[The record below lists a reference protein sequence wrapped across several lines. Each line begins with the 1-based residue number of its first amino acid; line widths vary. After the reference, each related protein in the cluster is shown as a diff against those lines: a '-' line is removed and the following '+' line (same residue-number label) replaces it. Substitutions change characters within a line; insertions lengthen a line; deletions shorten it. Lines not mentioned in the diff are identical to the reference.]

1 MLDPLATALSGAA
14 ELRRRE
20 LPIVL
25 ALAIFGGAASALVI
39 DSAAPMIW
47 MLAAVVVFTLDAH
60 LYGRLA
66 EREDALTAREQKALS
81 VWAVAVST
89 LYVVLPVLLWL
100 DGRAATAAA
109 AMMLWC
115 AALVRNLSQ
124 VSRRR
129 QYAIASA
136 APGVISLIV
145 TPLWAAAASPQN
157 DFLMSLMAVLCGATA
172 VAYAARF
179 WIGAANMNAALEDS
193 VSEGRRQLALSR
205 ALFNQTAMSAL
216 LFDTEQRLL
225 AANQRWL
232 DYYGFGPDAVGRP
245 ILDLLPW
252 APAHWLDAMRRVLYG
267 ESIRFDEDEV
277 ELPRAGRRIFRWECA
292 PVRDDFGAII
302 GGALHAQDV
311 TQFVL
316 ARRASEENAVRLE
329 MALHVAR
336 STVWEIDLRSGAIT
350 WQGDPTPIYGRK
362 LTLADLDVATSPH
375 ILDEDRD
382 ELTRLFDVHQRPDNT
397 VFEHRFVRDDGALVW
412 VEASVRNVRDERGRI
427 VSVVILSKD
436 VTEQKREEVAFVEA
450 MARAEA
456 NLDAKRALI
465 DEVLGRDAGPLPEW
479 RDSAAIGMG
488 AMVARLG
495 RIIEEIDIRD
505 AAIARVMASM
515 KAARESAESA
525 SVAKS
530 QFLAN
535 MSHELRTPLNAIIG
549 YSEILLEEAQDD
561 GRDAEA
567 KDVERVL
574 TAARQLLHLINE
586 ILDLSKIEA
595 GRMDVS
601 PAEFD
606 VRAFIEGAADTV
618 RPVVEKNGNTLVV
631 ECAEGLGAAFNDSFK
646 LSQCLLNLLSNAGKF
661 THEGTVTLRARREGE
676 DLVIDVADTGI
687 GMSEEQVARLFRP
700 FMQAD
705 ASTTRKYGGTGLGLA
720 ITRRM
725 MQLLGGDVTLESAP
739 GKGSTFSLRA
749 PFRFA
754 GAALESEA
762 PRVAAAPSAPAG
774 RVVVVIDDE
783 ESARDLATRSLSR
796 IGFEVR
802 GAENGADGV
811 ALVERALPA
820 LVLVDLQLPD
830 MTGWA
835 VIGALK
841 DNPATADIPIVVHSV
856 EDNRPRALAAGACD
870 VLVKPADRDVMAACV
885 ARFAR
890 AGANSSPVNGSER
903 DAASAINTPE
913 TNFAKTA

>member
-1 MLDPLATALSGAA
+1 MLEPLATALSGAA

-25 ALAIFGGAASALVI
+25 ALAVFGGAATALVTG
-39 DSAAPMIW
+39 SAAALFWLM
-47 MLAAVVVFTLDAH
+47 AAVVVFTLDAH

-66 EREDALTAREQKALS
+66 NRENVLSLREQQALA
-81 VWAVAVST
+81 VWAFAVSA
-89 LYVVLPVLLWL
+89 LYVVLPIILWL

-115 AALVRNLSQ
+115 SALVRNLSQ

-129 QYAIASA
+129 DYALASA
-136 APGVISLIV
+136 APGAISLIL
-145 TPLWAAAASPQN
+145 TPLWTALTSPQN
-157 DFLMSLMAVLCGATA
+157 DLLMSLMAVLCGASA

-179 WIGAANMNAALEDS
+179 WIGAADMNAALEDS
-193 VSEGRRQLALSR
+193 VQEGRRQLALSR
-205 ALFNQTAMSAL
+205 ALFNQSAMSAL
-216 LFDTEQRLL
+216 LFDTDQRLV
-225 AANQRWL
+225 AANQRFL
-232 DYYGFGPDAVGRP
+232 DYHGLSSDVFGTHMDDVVR
-245 ILDLLPW
+245 W
-252 APAHWLDAMRRVLYG
+252 TPAHWRDARRRVLFG
-267 ESIRFDEDEV
+267 ERFTFPEDEV
-277 ELPRAGRRIFRWECA
+277 ETPKGRRVMRWECA
-292 PVRDDFGAII
+292 PVRDEEGRII
-302 GGALHAQDV
+302 GGALHAQDI
-311 TQFVL
+311 TEFVH
-316 ARRASEENAVRLE
+316 ARRTSDENAVRLE
-329 MALHVAR
+329 MALHVAK
-336 STVWEIDLRSGAIT
+336 STVWEIDLLTGNIT
-350 WQGDPTPIYGRK
+350 WQGDPAPIYGRA
-362 LTLADLDVATSPH
+362 LTLEDLDVPTSPH
-375 ILDEDRD
+375 IFDEDRE
-382 ELTRLFDVHQRPDNT
+382 ELGRLFDVHQRPDNT
-397 VFEHRFVRDDGALVW
+397 VFEHRFIRDDGQVVW
-412 VEASVRNVRDERGRI
+412 VEASVRNVRDAEGRI
-427 VSVVILSKD
+427 VSVVVMSKD
-436 VTEQKREEVAFVEA
+436 VSEQKREEEAFAEA
-450 MARAEA
+450 MRRAEA

-465 DEVLGRDAGPLPEW
+465 DEALGRDAAVSHEW
-479 RDSAAIGMG
+479 RENVVVGMG
-488 AMVARLG
+488 EMVARLG

-505 AAIARVMASM
+505 SAIARVMASM

-601 PAEFD
+601 AAEFD
-606 VRAFIEGAADTV
+606 VREFIEGAADTV
-618 RPVVEKNGNTLVV
+618 RPVVEKNGNALVV
-631 ECAEGLGAAFNDSFK
+631 DCAPDLGGAFNDSFK

-661 THEGTVTLRARREGE
+661 THQGTVTLRARREGG

-687 GMSEEQVARLFRP
+687 GMSEEEAARLFRP

-725 MQLLGGDVTLESAP
+725 MQLLGGDVTLVSTP
-739 GKGSTFSLRA
+739 GQGSTFTLRA
-749 PFRFA
+749 PFKFE

-762 PRVAAAPSAPAG
+762 PRAASAAAAPAG

-783 ESARDLATRSLSR
+783 ESARDLAMRSLTR
-796 IGFEVR
+796 IGFEVK
-802 GAENGADGV
+802 GAATGADGV
-811 ALVERALPA
+811 ALVERTSPA

-830 MTGWA
+830 MSGWA
-835 VIGALK
+835 VIRALK
-841 DNPATADIPIVVHSV
+841 DNDATAGIPIVVHSV

-890 AGANSSPVNGSER
+890 TGEISSAVNEPAKISGTV
-903 DAASAINTPE
+903 NTPE